1 MLTNILLSI
10 ILALVVYIMRQLS
23 CLRRESKEQL
33 AMLEGIHQDLRNV
46 EEDLVIEI
54 AHKEGREMANDK
66 MRLYRSV

>member
-10 ILALVVYIMRQLS
+10 ILMLAVYTMRQVS

-46 EEDLVIEI
+46 EEDLVIEA
-54 AHKEGREMANDK
+54 AHKEGMGMANDK
-66 MRLYRSV
+66 MRLYRHA

>member
-23 CLRRESKEQL
+23 CLRRELREQL

-46 EEDLVIEI
+46 EEDLVIEA

>member
-10 ILALVVYIMRQLS
+10 ILMLAVYTVKQVN

-33 AMLEGIHQDLRNV
+33 VMLERIHQDLRNV
-46 EEDLVIEI
+46 EEDLVIEA
-54 AHKEGREMANDK
+54 AHKEGKEMANDK

>member
-10 ILALVVYIMRQLS
+10 ILMLAVYTTKQVN

-46 EEDLVIEI
+46 EEDLVIKA
-54 AHKEGREMANDK
+54 AHKEGRGMANDK

>member
-10 ILALVVYIMRQLS
+10 ILMLAVYTTKQVN

-46 EEDLVIEI
+46 EEDLVIEA
-54 AHKEGREMANDK
+54 AHKEGRGMANDK

>member
-10 ILALVVYIMRQLS
+10 ILILVVYTMRQVS

-33 AMLEGIHQDLRNV
+33 AILERIYQDLRNV
-46 EEDLVIEI
+46 EEDLVIKA
-54 AHKEGREMANDK
+54 AHKEGGGMANDK

>member
-33 AMLEGIHQDLRNV
+33 AILEVIHQDLRNV
-46 EEDLVIEI
+46 EEDLVIEA